1 VRPRLLVVTPDLLP
15 SPGGIQLLLSR
26 LVEHLGAFD
35 VRVVARDVP
44 GARDYDRAHG
54 WSVLRVRAPGGSPKA
69 ALVSLN
75 AAAAAELRR
84 FRPHVVLAGHV
95 MATPATWS
103 ARVPTVVYLH
113 ADEVPAHARVSRAAL
128 RRATYAIAVSRH
140 TAALGG
146 APGADPERIR
156 LIAPGVDLPA
166 QLGPRERF
174 AEPTIVTVARLE
186 DRYKGHD
193 VVMQAMLAVR
203 ERVPDARWVIVGDG
217 SLRPELEALAA
228 RLGLGDAVR
237 FTGRVDDAERDDWL
251 ARSHAFVMPS
261 RVPPSGGGEGFGIVY
276 LEAGARGLPVVAA
289 NVGGSVDA
297 VDDGRTGVLVDP
309 ESASAVADALT
320 GLLTD
325 DARAAAFGAAGVQRA
340 QRHAWPEIAGQVET
354 LLLTAAGRLPLPQ
367 LIP

>member
-140 TAALGG
+140 TAALGV
-146 APGADPERIR
+146 AHGADPERIR

-276 LEAGARGLPVVAA
+276 LEAGSRTSRRTSAGRSTPSTTAA
-289 NVGGSVDA
+289 PA
-297 VDDGRTGVLVDP
+297 CWWTPR
-309 ESASAVADALT
+309 
-320 GLLTD
+320 
-325 DARAAAFGAAGVQRA
+325 ARAR
-340 QRHAWPEIAGQVET
+340 WPTRSPGCSPTTPVRPRSAPP
-354 LLLTAAGRLPLPQ
+354 ACNGRSVTPGRRSPVRSR
-367 LIP
+367 PCCSPRRDGCRSRS